1 MVTPAGESEYILVPA
16 DGGEPVKGVMRASG
30 DFLLPEK
37 FEGYVLIPTPL
48 KEMEGFSPY
57 AFIGGNLRADGE
69 YGTVYFD
76 NFMVWMQDTDGSGS
90 SGDLSVVLL
99 LSAGIFLI
107 LGTAAMRCIKRRAHR

>member
-1 MVTPAGESEYILVPA
+1 M
-16 DGGEPVKGVMRASG
+16 
-30 DFLLPEK
+30 
-37 FEGYVLIPTPL
+37 LIPTPL

-90 SGDLSVVLL
+90 SGDLSVVLDVYKRQAWADLRLHMKSLKRPCL
-99 LSAGIFLI
+99 LKNQA
-107 LGTAAMRCIKRRAHR
+107 